1 MIDILEQ
8 NEMLERVIKAAKEG
22 KIKRVINMCEIRVA
36 LNNQMVKDFEAAD
49 AKEAYESDI
58 RRQDAKAAVE

>member
-22 KIKRVINMCEIRVA
+22 KIKRVINM
-36 LNNQMVKDFEAAD
+36 
-49 AKEAYESDI
+49 
-58 RRQDAKAAVE
+58 